1 MVQPLWRTAWRFLR
15 TLKTELSYDPTII
28 LQDIYLKKTIILKD
42 TCIPLFIVALFTI
55 IRTWKQPKCLLMD
68 EWIKMWSLYTHT
80 HTHTHTHTYYNG
92 VLLSH
97 KKSKM
102 MPFAMT
108 WIDLEIVILSGH
120 KSDKGEYRI
129 LLTREIQKW
138 YK

>member
-1 MVQPLWRTAWRFLR
+1 M
-15 TLKTELSYDPTII
+15 E
-28 LQDIYLKKTIILKD
+28 
-42 TCIPLFIVALFTI
+42 
-55 IRTWKQPKCLLMD
+55 

-80 HTHTHTHTYYNG
+80 HTHIHTYYNG

-108 WIDLEIVILSGH
+108 WIDLEIVILNGH
-120 KSDKGEYRI
+120 KSDKGEYMI
-129 LLTREIQKW
+129 LLTLEIQKW